1 TLVASK
7 RWIRY
12 IHEVEEPDS
21 LIVIYHGGLNKI
33 SNSTKNKKASSN
45 EAEKLMEELGVIDLM
60 ITAHQHQTIVG
71 QDHETYYV
79 QAGQDAKELVHLSI
93 NFKKRTTTYDV
104 ESIDS
109 KVIDLNEYEED
120 QELLDLTFYDRK
132 AVAYWSQEIISDK
145 GLMLS
150 VNGLQ
155 DLVCQTHP
163 FSQLLHDAIHLAF
176 DNDITC
182 V

>member
-1 TLVASK
+1 M
-7 RWIRY
+7 
-12 IHEVEEPDS
+12 
-21 LIVIYHGGLNKI
+21 IVIYHGGLNKI

-45 EAEKLMEELGVIDLM
+45 EAEKLMEEIGVIDLM

-163 FSQLLHDAIHLAF
+163 F
-176 DNDITC
+176 
-182 V
+182 

>member
-1 TLVASK
+1 
-7 RWIRY
+7 
-12 IHEVEEPDS
+12 
-21 LIVIYHGGLNKI
+21 
-33 SNSTKNKKASSN
+33 
-45 EAEKLMEELGVIDLM
+45 MEELGVIDLM

-132 AVAYWSQEIISDK
+132 QWLIGHRKS
-145 GLMLS
+145 
-150 VNGLQ
+150 
-155 DLVCQTHP
+155 
-163 FSQLLHDAIHLAF
+163 
-176 DNDITC
+176 
-182 V
+182 